1 MNNHPRRRQNFGSQP
16 ETDDYIAF
24 DHSPEKNRPEM
35 NTQFEAV
42 DLRHVINAAKAAN
55 GEITKEPNRE
65 MPTTKPK
72 VDRLGIFNGADN
84 AVDIGD
90 VRTVFTVTQEVKPEI
105 IKKDDED
112 VIDLCDSDDDDEI
125 EMVAVVTNDSK
136 KFKCIKLEDE
146 EENKKRNDILNDPTS
161 IFYNFQHFRY
171 QS

>member
-55 GEITKEPNRE
+55 GEVTKEPNL
-65 MPTTKPK
+65 TATKPK

-161 IFYNFQHFRY
+161 ISIISFIFRY